1 MATKAQSYS
10 VKAGLPPGSLIH
22 IGGSEPNK
30 TIISKIEYS
39 AKSISEYNDI
49 TIDDLKIRT
58 DDLNTWINITGLAD
72 IDVISTIGEQYD
84 INHLVLED
92 ILNTQHRPK
101 IEEFDDY
108 TFFTFK
114 MLRLGKARREITSE
128 QVSIILGKNYVLTF
142 QEVEGDTFDSVRN
155 RLNNQIG
162 KIRTRG
168 ADYLLYTLV
177 DTVVDSYFSIIDTL
191 NENIQKL
198 EDQII
203 SNPSNDVLE
212 KIQYYKKDVQFLR
225 KTISPLRDSVGF
237 LCKADTNLI
246 ADGTTLYFKD
256 TFDHIL
262 HINDSLNEMRDNLT
276 SQLEIFHSNLSDQ
289 MNAVMKV
296 LTIIATIFIPLTFIA
311 GIYGMNFK
319 FMPELDWY
327 WGYPSI
333 LGIMAIIFISMIYY
347 FKKNNWI

>member
-1 MATKAQSYS
+1 MATKTQSYS

-22 IGGSEPNK
+22 IGRSDPNK

-39 AKSISEYNDI
+39 AENISEYNDI

-58 DDLNTWINITGLAD
+58 DDLNTWINITGLAN
-72 IDVISTIGEQYD
+72 IDVITIIGKQYD

-162 KIRTRG
+162 KIRTM
-168 ADYLLYTLV
+168 TCPPK
-177 DTVVDSYFSIIDTL
+177 VVPDC
-191 NENIQKL
+191 KL
-198 EDQII
+198 E
-203 SNPSNDVLE
+203 
-212 KIQYYKKDVQFLR
+212 
-225 KTISPLRDSVGF
+225 
-237 LCKADTNLI
+237 
-246 ADGTTLYFKD
+246 
-256 TFDHIL
+256 
-262 HINDSLNEMRDNLT
+262 
-276 SQLEIFHSNLSDQ
+276 
-289 MNAVMKV
+289 
-296 LTIIATIFIPLTFIA
+296 
-311 GIYGMNFK
+311 
-319 FMPELDWY
+319 
-327 WGYPSI
+327 
-333 LGIMAIIFISMIYY
+333 
-347 FKKNNWI
+347 

>member
-1 MATKAQSYS
+1 MATKIQSYS

-22 IGGSEPNK
+22 IGRSDPNK

-39 AKSISEYNDI
+39 AENISEYNDI

-58 DDLNTWINITGLAD
+58 DDLNTWINITGLAN
-72 IDVISTIGEQYD
+72 IDVITTIGKQYD

-191 NENIQKL
+191 NDNVQKL

-203 SNPSNDVLE
+203 SNPSNNALE
-212 KIQYYKKDVQFLR
+212 KIQSYKKDVQFLR
-225 KTISPLRDSVGF
+225 KMISPLRDSVGF
-237 LCKADTNLI
+237 LCNADTNLI
-246 ADGTTLYFKD
+246 ADNTTLYFKD

-289 MNAVMKV
+289 MNDVMKV

-327 WGYPSI
+327 WGYPAI
-333 LGIMAIIFISMIYY
+333 LGIMAIIIISMIYY
-347 FKKNNWI
+347 FKKKNWI